1 VLLDARSASIDSGSI
16 ERLLEPVASNVA
28 QFVAPAYVR
37 HPFSGALV
45 HGLVYPL
52 FRALYGTRLRW
63 PIGTDVGVSAEFID
77 AVLPD
82 PIWESDRGQVG
93 IDLWLCT
100 MAVSGGFRVGEALI
114 ERPDVSE
121 RHDLTLSTAVAQVV
135 GWMFSDMPARTAVW
149 QRIRGSTAVTR
160 VGEPI
165 RQPDPPDVDPVGLA
179 DSFRLAQR
187 ELQDIWAEVLPP
199 LAMLQWR
206 RLASMPIEG
215 FRVED
220 ALWARTVYDFAM
232 AHRLRIIARDHL
244 LRSLVPLYLA
254 WLASFVRDTR
264 HAPPDEGERRI
275 EQLCLAYETEK
286 PYLIS
291 QWRWPE
297 RFKPVKFRR

>member
-1 VLLDARSASIDSGSI
+1 
-16 ERLLEPVASNVA
+16 
-28 QFVAPAYVR
+28 
-37 HPFSGALV
+37 
-45 HGLVYPL
+45 
-52 FRALYGTRLRW
+52 
-63 PIGTDVGVSAEFID
+63 
-77 AVLPD
+77 
-82 PIWESDRGQVG
+82 
-93 IDLWLCT
+93 
-100 MAVSGGFRVGEALI
+100 
-114 ERPDVSE
+114 
-121 RHDLTLSTAVAQVV
+121 
-135 GWMFSDMPARTAVW
+135 MFSDMPARTAVW